1 MLQHWEGQKTVKCPN
16 NFDLDCSHVAIAQ
29 NSIFLAKSRKK
40 GMRKNVPPNQL
51 PNETDFTKSM
61 IRFQSQY
68 PTEVIILAKGLVR
81 GLKHKP
87 FSPAYLF
94 K

>member
-1 MLQHWEGQKTVKCPN
+1 MSLLTNHQ
-16 NFDLDCSHVAIAQ
+16 I
-29 NSIFLAKSRKK
+29 
-40 GMRKNVPPNQL
+40 
-51 PNETDFTKSM
+51 NETDFTKSM

-87 FSPAYLF
+87 FSPAYPF
-94 K
+94 KKWILKKKH